1 MQNIK
6 LVENDRL
13 AHKSTLDEVL
23 RQGASDLLCL
33 ALQME
38 VSQYVKTHSHLVDE
52 TGHRMVVRNG
62 KAESRTVATGTGQI
76 EVKSPRVNDRRD
88 GEKFTS
94 AILPPYIR
102 RTPNVENVI
111 PVLYLRG
118 LSTSDFQMALEALL
132 GKGAQG
138 LSPAT
143 IVALKRSWERDL
155 EQWRKTPISDRFV
168 YIFADGVNV
177 KVRLGEDKK
186 ICLLTIVGVTETGEK
201 KLLAM
206 ESGYRESEDSWKAL
220 LRSLVDRGLKAPLLA
235 AADGALGFW
244 KAIEGMEEF
253 KDTKSQ
259 RCWVHKIANVLDC
272 FPKRIQPQVKSL
284 LHDMM
289 YAETR
294 KDANETKARFD
305 KLFKDKYPKASEKLD
320 KDWERLNAFLSFPAK
335 HWVHIRTT
343 NIIESTFATVKLR
356 TKVTKGAGSA
366 KTAEAM
372 AFKLFLE
379 AEKKWRKINAP
390 EELQNLLN
398 GVEYK
403 DGVMLNALQNQE
415 GVA

>member
-1 MQNIK
+1 M
-6 LVENDRL
+6 LFR
-13 AHKSTLDEVL
+13 S
-23 RQGASDLLCL
+23 
-33 ALQME
+33 
-38 VSQYVKTHSHLVDE
+38 
-52 TGHRMVVRNG
+52 RNG